1 LLTYISSAI
10 YVLTTLNIIMPK
22 GILKAKRDLLTA
34 YLLILSLNSKLAAIP
49 ILLGLAIVL

>member
-1 LLTYISSAI
+1 
-10 YVLTTLNIIMPK
+10 MPK